1 MKPSYIHVYI
11 MSATGK
17 LHQGL
22 SCSLTM
28 ARVLE
33 SKTPVIILS
42 QHAARCT
49 TVLKNIAHHAPTVT
63 RNPTSPL
70 FELLC
75 VYVYVCVRERESQ
88 SECVHTH
95 TLPLSPSLSVCLS
108 VSRHDV
114 VGMMNTILNVCVFT
128 IVFWALNLSM
138 SWHF

>member
-17 LHQGL
+17 LHQDL

-28 ARVLE
+28 SRVLE

-75 VYVYVCVRERESQ
+75 VYVCVCVCERERER
-88 SECVHTH
+88 ECTH
-95 TLPLSPSLSVCLS
+95 TLSLCLPVYLS
-108 VSRHDV
+108 VSLSRAHLLLITAGLSGGVVCV
-114 VGMMNTILNVCVFT
+114 VG
-128 IVFWALNLSM
+128 AAR
-138 SWHF
+138 